1 MKKSLSEMSHDELQ
15 TLYETVKAADD
26 ALLTE
31 LFGEGEAVRYRRLQR
46 AANSY
51 FDVTRADAAYA
62 EVERMEA
69 RLTGE
74 EQKPLFGIGETDVY
88 DLDEIRAEIGARR

>member
-1 MKKSLSEMSHDELQ
+1 MKKSLSEMSRDELQ

-31 LFGEGEAVRYRRLQR
+31 LFGEGEAVRYKRLQR
-46 AANSY
+46 TANSY
-51 FDVTRADAAYA
+51 FDLIRADAAYA

>member
-1 MKKSLSEMSHDELQ
+1 MKKPFSEMSHDELQ

-31 LFGEGEAVRYRRLQR
+31 LFG
-46 AANSY
+46 
-51 FDVTRADAAYA
+51 
-62 EVERMEA
+62 
-69 RLTGE
+69 
-74 EQKPLFGIGETDVY
+74 IGETDVY